1 LRSVRAEG
9 RTEGLTASGAHP
21 EPSAPDRS
29 FAGGRAALLALY
41 GARIEATRRSLP
53 AREVAAAVRAIRDE
67 RRAAMQA
74 FASRRSASAL
84 AKRTKDAAERF
95 SARLAKSKARDGPEA
110 RPS

>member
-1 LRSVRAEG
+1 
-9 RTEGLTASGAHP
+9 
-21 EPSAPDRS
+21 
-29 FAGGRAALLALY
+29 
-41 GARIEATRRSLP
+41 
-53 AREVAAAVRAIRDE
+53 VRAIRDE